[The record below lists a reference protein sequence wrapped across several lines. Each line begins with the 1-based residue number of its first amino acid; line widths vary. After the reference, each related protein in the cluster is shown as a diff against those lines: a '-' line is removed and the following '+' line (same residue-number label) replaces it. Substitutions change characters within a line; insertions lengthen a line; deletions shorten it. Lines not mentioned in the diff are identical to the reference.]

1 MKREEKNSI
10 VTDLAEKLSNYK
22 FVYLTDTA
30 DLTAVKT
37 NGLRREL
44 NKRGITMQVAKN
56 TLIRKAME
64 QSGQSYGEL
73 ISVLKGTSALMF
85 SNDAKSPAQVIQ
97 DFRKTSN
104 KPLLKGAYIDSDIF
118 MGDDQIDVL
127 LKLKSIINNCFFKTH
142 SQKKLTI
149 FKNYKNFIFF
159 LLTKI
164 AIVVIDCFTF
174 AGHCPVNIIPR

>member
-10 VTDLAEKLSNYK
+10 VADLAEKLSNYK

-127 LKLKSIINNCFFKTH
+127 LKLKSRNELIGEIIGLLQSPATNVISALQSGGGKLAGIVKTL
-142 SQKKLTI
+142 SEK
-149 FKNYKNFIFF
+149 
-159 LLTKI
+159 
-164 AIVVIDCFTF
+164 
-174 AGHCPVNIIPR
+174 PE

>member
-10 VTDLAEKLSNYK
+10 VADLAEKLVNYK
-22 FVYLTDTA
+22 FVYVTDTA
-30 DLTAVKT
+30 NLTAVKT

-44 NKRGITMQVAKN
+44 NKRGIKMQVAKN

-73 ISVLKGTSALMF
+73 MSVLKGTSAIMF

-97 DFRKTSN
+97 DFRKTSD

-118 MGDDQIDVL
+118 MGDDQLDTL
-127 LKLKSIINNCFFKTH
+127 LKLKSREELIGEIVGLLQSPATNVISALQSGGGKLAGIVKTL
-142 SQKKLTI
+142 SEK
-149 FKNYKNFIFF
+149 
-159 LLTKI
+159 
-164 AIVVIDCFTF
+164 
-174 AGHCPVNIIPR
+174 PE

>member
-127 LKLKSIINNCFFKTH
+127 LKLKSRNELISEIIG
-142 SQKKLTI
+142 
-149 FKNYKNFIFF
+149 
-159 LLTKI
+159 LLQSPAT
-164 AIVVIDCFTF
+164 
-174 AGHCPVNIIPR
+174 NIISALQSGGGKLAGIVKTLSEKPE